1 VSRKKVLLLVTG
13 LFGALAIAAA
23 GCGGGDDGG
32 AGGTGGGGTGAAAEQ
47 ILRMGWGAEPPSL
60 DPGLATDTTSSNVLL
75 AIMDPLVRL
84 NPETN
89 EAEPSL
95 AESWDISEDGTTV
108 TFHLSPD
115 GKWTNGDP
123 VVAGDFVYS
132 WKRTL
137 SPELAADYAYQLY
150 GVVGGAEYNACT
162 KKCEALADKVGVEA
176 PDDSTLV
183 VHLTSS
189 QPWFIQQAAH
199 HSFLAVHQ
207 ATVEQFGD
215 KWTEPANIVTNGPFK
230 LAKWEHEAEID
241 LVKNDDWRDA
251 ASVKLT
257 SIPGKIVVDGTTRV
271 QSFESGEIDALDG
284 SGLPPDEIARL
295 KDTPE
300 YELYPSL
307 GTYYYGVNIKNI
319 SDIHQRRALSLAI
332 NRREIIDQISQADQ
346 LVATGMSPKGIS
358 GFDQINPNSPW
369 TPEEA
374 DLDKAKDEL
383 SQAASAKTDINLF
396 FNNAPGHKEIATA
409 VQAQWKQ
416 LGVNSTLK
424 QQEWAQYLEFLG
436 PPPNNAVDVYRL
448 GWIYDFPDAINGLE
462 LWTCDSGNNNTN
474 YCDKEFDDL
483 VAQAKETPDDTARF
497 AIYKQLEEKLFGQD
511 GALPIMPIYWYTYP
525 NLEKLSVKDTFFI
538 SSLDQID
545 FTKVEVKSG

>member
-1 VSRKKVLLLVTG
+1 MLLLVTG

-23 GCGGGDDGG
+23 GCGGGGEEG
-32 AGGTGGGGTGAAAEQ
+32 GGTGGGGTAAAAEQ

-95 AESWDISEDGTTV
+95 AESWDISADGKDV
-108 TFHLSPD
+108 TYHLRSD

-150 GVVGGAEYNACT
+150 GIVGAFEYNSCT

-183 VHLTSS
+183 VHLTSA
-189 QPWFIQQAAH
+189 QPWFIQQSAH

-215 KWTEPANIVTNGPFK
+215 KWTEPGNIVTNGPFK

-241 LVKNDDWRDA
+241 LVKNEDWRGA
-251 ASVKLT
+251 ADVKLT

-319 SDIHQRRALSLAI
+319 PDIHERRALSLAM
-332 NRREIIDQISQADQ
+332 NRREIIDQIAQADQ

-383 SQAASAKTDINLF
+383 SQAANPKKDINLF

-409 VQAQWKQ
+409 VQAQWKL
-416 LGVNSTLK
+416 LGITSTLK

-474 YCDKEFDDL
+474 YCDKDFDAL
-483 VAQAKETPDDTARF
+483 VAKARETPDDTARF
-497 AIYKQLEEKLFGQD
+497 AIYKQLEDKLFGQD

>member
-1 VSRKKVLLLVTG
+1 VSRNKLLLLVTG
-13 LFGALAIAAA
+13 LLGALAFAAA
-23 GCGGGDDGG
+23 GCGGDEGG
-32 AGGTGGGGTGAAAEQ
+32 AGSTGGGGTGAATDQ
-47 ILRMGWGAEPPSL
+47 VLRMGWGAEPPSL

-84 NPETN
+84 NAETN

-95 AESWDISEDGTTV
+95 ATSWDMSEDGKTV
-108 TFHLSPD
+108 TYHLSPD

-123 VVAGDFVYS
+123 VTANDFVYS

-137 SPELAADYAYQLY
+137 SPDLAADYAYQLY
-150 GVVGGAEYNACT
+150 GVVGAAEYNSCT
-162 KKCEALADKVGVEA
+162 KKCDALADKVGVEA
-176 PDDSTLV
+176 PDDNTLV
-183 VHLTSS
+183 VHLTSA
-189 QPWFIQQAAH
+189 QPWFIQQSAH

-207 ATVEQFGD
+207 ATVEKFGD
-215 KWTEPANIVTNGPFK
+215 KWTEPGNIVTNGPFK
-230 LAKWEHEAEID
+230 LTKWEHEAEID
-241 LVKNDDWRDA
+241 LVKNEDWRGA
-251 ASVKLT
+251 ADVSLT
-257 SIPGKIVVDGTTRV
+257 SIPGKIIVDGTTRV

-284 SGLPPDEIARL
+284 AGLPPDEIARL
-295 KDTPE
+295 KETPE

-307 GTYYYGVNIKNI
+307 GTYYYGFNMKNI
-319 SDIHQRRALSLAI
+319 SDIHERRALSLAI
-332 NRREIIDQISQADQ
+332 NRREIIDQIAQADQ
-346 LVATGMSPKGIS
+346 VPATGMSPKGIS
-358 GFDQINPNSPW
+358 GFDTLNPNSPW

-374 DLDKAKDEL
+374 DLTKAQDEL
-383 SQAASAKTDINLF
+383 SQAENPKKDINLF
-396 FNNAPGHKEIATA
+396 FNDSPGHKEIATA

-416 LGVNSTLK
+416 LGITSTLK

-474 YCDKEFDDL
+474 FCDKDFDAL
-483 VAQAKETPDDTARF
+483 VAKAKETPDDTARF
-497 AIYKQLEEKLFGQD
+497 EIYKQLEDKLFGQD

-538 SSLDQID
+538 SALDQID
-545 FTKVEVKSG
+545 FTKVVVQSG

>member
-23 GCGGGDDGG
+23 GCGGGDGG
-32 AGGTGGGGTGAAAEQ
+32 AGGTGGGGTAAAAEQ

-95 AESWDISEDGTTV
+95 AESWDVSEDGKTV
-108 TFHLSPD
+108 TYHLSPD

-123 VVAGDFVYS
+123 VTAGDFVYS

-150 GVVGGAEYNACT
+150 GVVGGAEYNSCE

-183 VHLTSS
+183 VHLTSA
-189 QPWFIQQAAH
+189 QPWFIQQSAH

-241 LVKNDDWRDA
+241 LVKNDEWRDA
-251 ASVKLT
+251 ANVKLT

-319 SDIHQRRALSLAI
+319 SDIHERRALSLAM
-332 NRREIIDQISQADQ
+332 NRREIIDQIAQADQ

-374 DLDKAKDEL
+374 DIEKAKDEL
-383 SQAASAKTDINLF
+383 SQAASPKKDINLF

-416 LGVNSTLK
+416 LGISSTLK

-474 YCDKEFDDL
+474 YCDKEFDAL
-483 VAQAKETPDDTARF
+483 VAQAKETPDDTARY
-497 AIYKQLEEKLFGQD
+497 AIYKQLEDKLFGQD